1 MAIHKEERRL
11 CNSAQ
16 QLFELVAH
24 VESYPEFL
32 PLWHDVRVMKNQ
44 QNKSE
49 HSVYITDQLIQLGP
63 LFKRFRTQTTLV
75 PFRSIHIISSDPMF
89 QKFTIDWLFIAE
101 KEGGCRIQFT
111 LDCMASS
118 VFLRPIFD
126 ITLLQAA
133 RSIITAFENRAKL
146 IYGRLN

>member
-11 CNSAQ
+11 CNSPQ

-32 PLWHDVRVMKNQ
+32 PLWHDAHVMKNQ
-44 QNKSE
+44 QNNLE
-49 HSVYITDQLIQLGP
+49 HPVYITDQLIQFGSLY
-63 LFKRFRTQTTLV
+63 KRFRTQTTLV
-75 PFRSIHIISSDPMF
+75 PFHSIRIISSDPMF
-89 QKFTIDWLFIAE
+89 KRFTIDWLFIAE
-101 KEGGCRIQFT
+101 NEGGCRIQFT

-118 VFLRPIFD
+118 ILLRPIFD
-126 ITLLQAA
+126 IALLEAA
-133 RSIITAFENRAKL
+133 RSIITAFENRAKF